1 MKDNKENYKKCKK
14 EKDWLLETNDN
25 LRKKNINAIWNLPSE
40 KIISLNYKK
49 NDRLLNLIL
58 CYIRAL

>member
-49 NDRLLNLIL
+49 NDR
-58 CYIRAL
+58 